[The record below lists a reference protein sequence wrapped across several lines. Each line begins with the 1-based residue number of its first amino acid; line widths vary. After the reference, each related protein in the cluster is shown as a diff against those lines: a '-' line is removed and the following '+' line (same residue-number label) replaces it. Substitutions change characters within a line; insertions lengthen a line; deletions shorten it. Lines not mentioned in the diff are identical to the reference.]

1 MSKTSNQFS
10 IFKKKLLKHCLLTEL
25 WCKVEWGGW
34 EGRTNKDS
42 VCPHFSSFLIL
53 ISYLSLGINMHKMSC
68 DLYFSLQNID
78 WNCLH
83 SRFLSDT
90 TSKCLARC
98 DRSPNITWD
107 CGSKKRNVF
116 ASITKGSLANFSNTI
131 LGAVGELE
139 TLKNHLNQGGLVGG
153 GSNSCRKL
161 FQYLSKVWK
170 W

>member
-1 MSKTSNQFS
+1 MRW
-10 IFKKKLLKHCLLTEL
+10 LR
-25 WCKVEWGGW
+25 
-34 EGRTNKDS
+34 GRTNKDS

-116 ASITKGSLANFSNTI
+116 ASITKDSFGNFSNTI
-131 LGAVGELE
+131 LGDVGEPE
-139 TLKNHLNQGGLVGG
+139 TLKNDLNRGGWGRIQLLQETISISLQSLKVIEWDWLL
-153 GSNSCRKL
+153 SRKFRPQN
-161 FQYLSKVWK
+161 FQFRPNAKDFQEK
-170 W
+170 